1 MARTQ
6 DSNDALFDSVAEP
19 GDYKAEDDFKRLP
32 QAKQW
37 GVMADRGDVR
47 SLLGELKCASRD
59 RVSITE
65 VGDQLHRAMDVLAQ
79 TNPAAFG
86 EFLNSESISMAGM
99 LLVHARFQLD
109 RLLSQQCDERQKRGE
124 WIVSAEFE
132 AFAEKILTLQSHVA
146 KIQQLSVNTQRVLE
160 QTRKLRLANDK
171 SAAKKSRTGQPRRRQ
186 RLSTPRQQPTAP
198 PSRLSGGDFP

>member
-6 DSNDALFDSVAEP
+6 DSNDALFDSFAEP

-65 VGDQLHRAMDVLAQ
+65 VGDHLHRALDVLAQ

-86 EFLNSESISMAGM
+86 DFLTAESLSIAGM

-109 RLLSQQCDERQKRGE
+109 RLLGQRCDERQNRGE
-124 WIVSAEFE
+124 WFVSAEFD
-132 AFAEKILTLQSHVA
+132 AFTEKILTLQSHVA
-146 KIQQLSVNTQRVLE
+146 KIQQMTANTQRVLE
-160 QTRKLRLANDK
+160 QTRKLRFANEK
-171 SAAKKSRTGQPRRRQ
+171 IAAKKSRTSKPTRRQ
-186 RLSTPRQQPTAP
+186 RLSAPRQPQTAP
-198 PSRLSGGDFP
+198 ASRLSGGDFP